1 MPAPAR
7 ERTARLP
14 VRLALIAILAVAAA
28 LRLYGIA
35 WDGGMLFHPDERH
48 ILVVANGIAF
58 PPLRAWGTLLS
69 PESPWN
75 PQFFAYGSLPIYLLR
90 IMADLA
96 GRLDPSYAT
105 LQSSYV
111 VGRTLSA
118 LFDLGTVALVFRLGF
133 RLFDERVGLLA
144 AALTT
149 VTVLHVQ
156 LAHFFAVD
164 TLLAFFVLLTVDLAI
179 DLVDRPTLWRG
190 VGVGAA
196 WGAALATKVSAAP
209 LGMAVAVAWVLGT
222 LASRETNRRSERS
235 EERRPGSRGPSHTFG
250 TTWPHRRSGRSEEPR
265 PGSQGPSHPFGTTLP
280 RRRSER
286 SEEPRL
292 AEAAPLVYAASA
304 KDTGARALATSRP
317 PARPRRGGAAL
328 RGTPPRQ
335 RVWTFPLRG
344 MVVTGL
350 VALVT
355 FVLCE
360 PYAVI
365 DAATFAADV
374 AQESQMARGAYD
386 IPYTRQFIGTLPYVY
401 PIQQAIV
408 WSMGIPLGIAGF
420 VAMVVAAVRGCL
432 AAASRSWR
440 RAGDFLVPLAW
451 VLPYLGIVG
460 AFHAKFLR
468 YLLPILPFLSL
479 WAAWMLVGLL
489 RAGGRRLARVVGWGA
504 LATVV
509 AGSALY
515 AVAYLNIY
523 AETHPWIQTTAWMC
537 RNLPAGS
544 RIAVEHW
551 DDTLPLL
558 QGTGELRC
566 SRQHLLT
573 QLAVYNRDDQAK
585 LEMLL
590 NGIEGNDYIVLASNR
605 LYNTIPR
612 LPGRYPLTSRY
623 YHLLLGEELGFEL
636 VHTAAT
642 YPRVFG
648 VDLVHDTFHDPDL
661 PKPALLSAVEAQ
673 RRSLV
678 LGRADESYSVY
689 DHPMTMVFQK
699 VEPLSREELLRR
711 FGDVA
716 RDLPPAQ

>member
-265 PGSQGPSHPFGTTLP
+265 RASQGPSHTFGTTSP

-304 KDTGARALATSRP
+304 KDTAARALATSRP

-335 RVWTFPLRG
+335 RVWTLPLRG

-360 PYAVI
+360 PYAII

>member
-1 MPAPAR
+1 MADHAP
-7 ERTARLP
+7 ERAVRLR
-14 VRLALIAILAVAAA
+14 VRLALIAILAGAAA
-28 LRLYGIA
+28 LRLYGLA

-48 ILVVANGIAF
+48 ILVVANGLAF
-58 PPLRAWGTLLS
+58 PPRHAWGTLLS

-96 GRLDPSYAT
+96 GQLDANYAT
-105 LQSSYV
+105 LHSSYI

-156 LAHFFAVD
+156 LAHFYAVD
-164 TLLAFFVLLTVDLAI
+164 TVLAFLVLVTVNLAI

-190 VGVGAA
+190 VAVGMA

-209 LGMAVAVAWVLGT
+209 LGLAVAVAWVFGT
-222 LASRETNRRSERS
+222 LASSETNRRSERS
-235 EERRPGSRGPSHTFG
+235 EEPDTASQGPSRTFG
-250 TTWPHRRSGRSEEPR
+250 TTDARDSGRSER
-265 PGSQGPSHPFGTTLP
+265 VASPGLG
-280 RRRSER
+280 
-286 SEEPRL
+286 
-292 AEAAPLVYAASA
+292 
-304 KDTGARALATSRP
+304 
-317 PARPRRGGAAL
+317 
-328 RGTPPRQ
+328 GTPPEGAPAADLAYSGLIAGAPYGAVRAA
-335 RVWTFPLRG
+335 VSPLSLAWTRPLRG
-344 MVVTGL
+344 IVVTGL
-350 VALVT
+350 AALVT

-365 DAATFAADV
+365 DAATFATDV
-374 AQESQMARGAYD
+374 AQEAQMARGAYD

-420 VAMVVAAVRGCL
+420 VALLAATVRGGL
-432 AAASRSWR
+432 AAASRAWR
-440 RAGDFLVPLAW
+440 QAGDHLVPLAW
-451 VLPYLGIVG
+451 MLPYLGIVG
-460 AFHAKFLR
+460 SFHAKFLR

-479 WAAWMLVGLL
+479 WAAWMLVALV
-489 RAGGRRLARVVGWGA
+489 RADGRRLTRAVGWGV

-515 AVAYLNIY
+515 AVAYLNVY
-523 AETHPWIQTTAWMC
+523 AETHPWIQTTAWLC
-537 RNLPAGS
+537 ENLPVGS

-558 QGTGELRC
+558 QATGELRC
-566 SRQHLLT
+566 TRQHRLT
-573 QLAVYNRDDQAK
+573 QLPVYNRDDQAK

-590 NGIEGNDYIVLASNR
+590 GALESNDYIVLASNR

-612 LPGRYPLTSRY
+612 LPERYPLTSRY

-642 YPRVFG
+642 YPQVLG

-661 PKPALLSAVEAQ
+661 PKPALLRAVEAE
-673 RRSLV
+673 RRALV

-716 RDLPPAQ
+716 RDLPPAH

>member
-1 MPAPAR
+1 MPAPVPAR
-7 ERTARLP
+7 TVRLP

-58 PPLRAWGTLLS
+58 PPLGAWRTLLS

-75 PQFFAYGSLPIYLLR
+75 PRFFAYGSLPIYLLR

-96 GRLDPSYAT
+96 GRLDPNHAT
-105 LQSSYV
+105 LQSSYI

-118 LFDLGTVALVFRLGF
+118 LFDLGTVALVFRLGL
-133 RLFDERVGLLA
+133 RLFDERVGLLG
-144 AALTT
+144 AALTA

-164 TLLAFFVLLTVDLAI
+164 TLLAFFVLLTVHLAI
-179 DLVDRPTLWRG
+179 GLVDRPTLWRG
-190 VGVGAA
+190 VGVGGA

-222 LASRETNRRSERS
+222 LASRHERGDALDRRSERS
-235 EERRPGSRGPSHTFG
+235 ER
-250 TTWPHRRSGRSEEPR
+250 PR
-265 PGSQGPSHPFGTTLP
+265 PAERGLSHPLATTEVWEG
-280 RRRSER
+280 RRSER
-286 SEEPRL
+286 CEEPRL
-292 AEAAPLVYAASA
+292 TEAAPLVYAASTA
-304 KDTGARALATSRP
+304 ASRRV
-317 PARPRRGGAAL
+317 AHARRGGEAL
-328 RGTPPRQ
+328 RGSASRQ
-335 RVWTFPLRG
+335 GGWALPLWG

-350 VALVT
+350 AALIT
-355 FVLCE
+355 FVLLE
-360 PYAVI
+360 PYAII
-365 DAATFAADV
+365 DAATFASDV

-386 IPYTRQFIGTLPYVY
+386 IPYTRQFVGTLPYIY

-408 WSMGIPLGIAGF
+408 WSMGIPLGLTGF
-420 VAMVVAAVRGCL
+420 VAMVVAAVRGGL

-440 RAGDFLVPLAW
+440 RAGDLLVPLAW

-479 WAAWMLVGLL
+479 WAAWVLVGVV
-489 RAGGRRLARVVGWGA
+489 RAAGRRLARVVGWGA
-504 LATVV
+504 LAAVV

-515 AVAYLNIY
+515 AVAYLNVY
-523 AETHPWIQTTAWMC
+523 TATHPWIQTTAWMC
-537 RNLPAGS
+537 ENLPAGS

-566 SRQHLLT
+566 ARQHRLT

-585 LEMLL
+585 LDMLL
-590 NGIEGNDYIVLASNR
+590 AGIEGNDYIVLASNR

-612 LPGRYPLTSRY
+612 LPERYPLTSRY
-623 YHLLLGEELGFEL
+623 YQLLLGEELGFEL
-636 VHTAAT
+636 VHSAAT

-648 VDLVHDTFHDPDL
+648 VDLVNDTFHDPDL
-661 PKPALLSAVEAQ
+661 PKPALVRAAEAE
-673 RRSLV
+673 RRALV

-689 DHPMTMVFQK
+689 DHPMTMVFEK

-711 FGDVA
+711 FEDVA
-716 RDLPPAQ
+716 RSLPPAP